1 MQESEQFRHE
11 LESKTQAL
19 KQLEG
24 VYKTSTN
31 LSQKKRVLQEINRVK
46 NLIQNLR
53 GKLLIKVAEEDDE
66 FFDYETFGSKNGAFG
81 SKSPGSESFR
91 SKDFSRSDA
100 GLEGEREDP
109 LQTAPRGYSLLNY
122 IPIIRHR
129 EDSRDREIDVVV
141 SYVDFFEKNYLPLL
155 SDYYIKFNFS
165 HSIKRDTFYPRH
177 MEIKK
182 ILKEYNYE
190 LDVLNRE
197 EFDSIAHSRD
207 KSVVHKVRRRYL
219 LLLDK
224 YYKDLRDFLG
234 TVVDDIRT
242 GGNMV
247 LNPHDPVN
255 LSEFEDNRRLDGL
268 SVSDILEEM
277 RTFSDEFTRFLSLPD
292 I

>member
-1 MQESEQFRHE
+1 MQESDQLRHE
-11 LESKTQAL
+11 LESKTLVL

-24 VYKTSTN
+24 VYKTSSS
-31 LSQKKRVLQEINRVK
+31 LFQKKRVLQEIHLVK

-53 GKLLIKVAEEDDE
+53 GKLLIRASEEDDE
-66 FFDYETFGSKNGAFG
+66 FFDNGAFG
-81 SKSPGSESFR
+81 SKNGTFPPR
-91 SKDFSRSDA
+91 D
-100 GLEGEREDP
+100 EGEKPRSA
-109 LQTAPRGYSLLNY
+109 APGEYSLLGY
-122 IPIIRHR
+122 IPITRHR
-129 EDSRDREIDVVV
+129 EDSRDREIDIVV
-141 SYVDFFEKNYLPLL
+141 SYGDFFEKNYLPLL

-182 ILKEYNYE
+182 VLKEYNYE

-197 EFDSIAHSRD
+197 EFDSIAQHRD
-207 KSVVHKVRRRYL
+207 KSVIHKVRHRYL

-224 YYKDLRDFLG
+224 YFKDLRNFLE
-234 TVVDDIRT
+234 TIFDDIRT
-242 GGNMV
+242 GGTMV

-268 SVSDILEEM
+268 NVSEVLEEM
-277 RTFSDEFTRFLSLPD
+277 KTFSDEFIRFLSLPD

>member
-1 MQESEQFRHE
+1 MQESEQLRHE
-11 LESKTQAL
+11 LESKTRVL

-24 VYKTSTN
+24 VYKTSTS
-31 LSQKKRVLQEINRVK
+31 LFQRKRVLQEIHNVK
-46 NLIQNLR
+46 NLIQNIK
-53 GKLLIKVAEEDDE
+53 GKLLISITEEDDE
-66 FFDYETFGSKNGAFG
+66 FFDYEAFG
-81 SKSPGSESFR
+81 SKSLGPGSFGSPEP
-91 SKDFSRSDA
+91 
-100 GLEGEREDP
+100 GLPGEGHGPR
-109 LQTAPRGYSLLNY
+109 LAAPRGFSLLSY
-122 IPIIRHR
+122 IPITRHR

-141 SYVDFFEKNYLPLL
+141 SYVGFFEKNYLPLL

-190 LDVLNRE
+190 LDILNRE
-197 EFDSIAHSRD
+197 EFNSIAHYRD
-207 KSVVHKVRRRYL
+207 KSVIHKVRHRYL
-219 LLLDK
+219 LLLDR
-224 YYKDLRDFLG
+224 YFKDLRDFLE
-234 TVVDDIRT
+234 TVVDDLRT

-247 LNPHDPVN
+247 LNPHDQVN

-268 SVSDILEEM
+268 SVSEILEEM

>member
-1 MQESEQFRHE
+1 MQESEQLRHE
-11 LESKTQAL
+11 LESKTQVL

-24 VYKTSTN
+24 VYKTSTS
-31 LSQKKRVLQEINRVK
+31 LFQKKRVLQEIKHVRD
-46 NLIQNLR
+46 LIQNLR
-53 GKLLIKVAEEDDE
+53 GRLLISVDEEDEE
-66 FFDYETFGSKNGAFG
+66 FFDYEAFG
-81 SKSPGSESFR
+81 SKGETSGSKGAETESRGSEVPAEG
-91 SKDFSRSDA
+91 A
-100 GLEGEREDP
+100 GEGAERTTPKEF
-109 LQTAPRGYSLLNY
+109 SLLGY
-122 IPIIRHR
+122 IPVTRHR
-129 EDSRDREIDVVV
+129 EDSRDREIDIVV

-182 ILKEYNYE
+182 VLKEYNHE

-197 EFDSIAHSRD
+197 EFDSIAHYRD
-207 KSVVHKVRRRYL
+207 KSVVHKVRHRYL
-219 LLLDK
+219 LLLDR
-224 YYKDLRDFLG
+224 YYKDLRDFLE

-242 GGNMV
+242 GGSLV

-268 SVSDILEEM
+268 SVAEVLEEM

>member
-1 MQESEQFRHE
+1 MQESDQLRHE
-11 LESKTQAL
+11 LESKTLVL

-24 VYKTSTN
+24 VYKTS
-31 LSQKKRVLQEINRVK
+31 SSVFQKKRVLREINHVK

-53 GKLLIKVAEEDDE
+53 GKLLISVAEEDEE
-66 FFDYETFGSKNGAFG
+66 FFDYEAFG
-81 SKSPGSESFR
+81 SKSSGSES
-91 SKDFSRSDA
+91 DRSDDFGSSKA
-100 GLEGEREDP
+100 VLEEIAENP
-109 LQTAPRGYSLLNY
+109 LRTAPKGYSLLGY
-122 IPIIRHR
+122 IPITRHR

-182 ILKEYNYE
+182 VLKEYNYE

-197 EFDSIAHSRD
+197 EFDSIAHYRD
-207 KSVVHKVRRRYL
+207 KSVIHKVRHRYL

-224 YYKDLRDFLG
+224 YFKDLRDFLE
-234 TVVDDIRT
+234 TVFDDIKT

-255 LSEFEDNRRLDGL
+255 LSEFEDNRRLDGV
-268 SVSDILEEM
+268 SVSEILEEM